1 MLKIYDLDE
10 SLKNKNVQAF
20 LKCLRLGEGTLN
32 DSGYNII
39 VGGGRFSDFSGHPG
53 VRVKIPRYNVV
64 STAAGA
70 YQIIKPTWT
79 GLVNQYGFK
88 DFTPLNQD
96 RAAVALIAGRNALRD
111 VVSGNFYMAIQK
123 CSKEWASLPG
133 STAGQR
139 IENISAVKK
148 VYLDNGGE
156 IKGE

>member
-10 SLKNKNVQAF
+10 ALKNKNVQAF
-20 LKCLRLGEGTLN
+20 LKALRLGEGTLN
-32 DSGYNII
+32 DNGYTTI
-39 VGGGRFSDFSGHPG
+39 VGGGKFSDFSKHPEI
-53 VRVKIPRYNVV
+53 RVKIPRYNVV

-70 YQIIKPTWT
+70 YQIIKPTWA
-79 GLVNQYGFK
+79 GLVKQYGFR

-111 VVSGNFYMAIQK
+111 VVGGNFYVAVSK
-123 CSKEWASLPG
+123 CAKEWASLPG

-139 IENISAVKK
+139 VENIAAVKK